1 MPFTVK
7 DHQDISVVAIRGKFL
22 GTLERDAFKSAVDK
36 LKDNGTRSVVIDLGS
51 ADFMDSTAIGLLI
64 SALTTIRGVDG
75 DVVIAGLNKRIKNLF
90 VMTRLLGPVF
100 RDFETVDEAVAAF
113 NVTA

>member
-7 DHQDISVVAIRGKFL
+7 NYQDTSVIAIQGKFL
-22 GTLERDAFKSAVDK
+22 GALERDSFKSAVDK
-36 LKDNGTRSVVIDLGS
+36 IKTDGPRSVVIDLSS

-100 RDFETVDEAVAAF
+100 RDFETVDEAVASL

>member
-1 MPFTVK
+1 MPFTVSQRS
-7 DHQDISVVAIRGKFL
+7 DAAVVAIRGKFL
-22 GTLERDAFKSAVDK
+22 GTLERDAFKSAVDD
-36 LKDNGTRSVVIDLGS
+36 LKNGGVKGVVIDLS
-51 ADFMDSTAIGLLI
+51 NTDFMDSTGIGLLI

-75 DVVIAGLNKRIKNLF
+75 DVVIAGLNNRIKNLF

-100 RDFETVDEAVAAF
+100 RDFETVDEAVAGL